1 MQLTL
6 FSLGKMLQIH
16 CYLPTNSE
24 SFTLTVKTPN
34 EFVSEDLVLLDA
46 KRLEDI
52 FVNNVGK
59 RLCQKARL
67 LAGVEKGLNKS
78 LFY

>member
-1 MQLTL
+1 MKLTL

-16 CYLPTNSE
+16 CYLPANSE

-34 EFVSEDLVLLDA
+34 EFVSKDLVLLDA

-52 FVNNVGK
+52 FINSIGK